1 MKKLFLLTVL
11 FWAGVA
17 VAEVELS
24 PAIQKARA
32 HRAELVQK
40 QDELLDLLLQV
51 PFEQRQYIFPLLS
64 AKQSVPKK
72 IKTHPEVLVWKG
84 KRPTRIADRFKND
97 EELLQYLPEQFY
109 NFLSPDM
116 WPPEGEP
123 MPEMNPNQLFQ
134 NILNNQTNGE
144 NISVM
149 PEELVDIYDGLN
161 ILQTWVKQQGNQPE
175 MPLVFEKWT
184 VSAPTEVGKEIQEK
198 TGLDI
203 QKFSTKLDKIAKSY
217 RMYQKQKVPPASE
230 EQKLVQEYWSLI
242 PFIFQKAGFS
252 EAIKPD
258 NDRKRNP
265 SGTPFLS

>member
-1 MKKLFLLTVL
+1 MKKLIFASLLLWTSL
-11 FWAGVA
+11 A
-17 VAEVELS
+17 VAQTELS
-24 PAIQKARA
+24 PTIQKARA

-40 QDELLDLLLQV
+40 QDELLDLLLQI

-84 KRPTRIADRFKND
+84 KRPTRIADRFKDD

-116 WPPEGEP
+116 WPSEGQSMSEI
-123 MPEMNPNQLFQ
+123 NPNQLFQ
-134 NILNNQTNGE
+134 NILNNQNGG

-149 PEELVDIYDGLN
+149 PEELVDIYEGLN
-161 ILQTWVKQQGNQPE
+161 ILQAWVRQQGKQPE
-175 MPLVFEKWT
+175 TPLIFEKWT
-184 VSAPTEVGKEIQEK
+184 LDAPKEIGKQIQEK
-198 TGLDI
+198 TGLGI
-203 QKFSTKLDKIAKSY
+203 HKFSKKIDNIAKSY
-217 RMYQKQKVPPASE
+217 RLYLKQKVPAASE

-252 EAIKPD
+252 EAIKPELYSD
-258 NDRKRNP
+258 
-265 SGTPFLS
+265 